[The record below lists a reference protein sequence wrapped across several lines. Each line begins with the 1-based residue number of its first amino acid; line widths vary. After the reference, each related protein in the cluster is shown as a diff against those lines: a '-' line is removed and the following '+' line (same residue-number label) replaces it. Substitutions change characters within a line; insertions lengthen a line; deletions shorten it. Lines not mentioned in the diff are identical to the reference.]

1 MSKSEFNLDT
11 LRHYLNSDD
20 ELDKQTAEMAIKDF
34 KEYYQIVST
43 FDDKMN
49 HWRETLSGEDY
60 RREVA
65 HLDTTR
71 KYKHDDCI
79 SDIKMIN
86 KMAEADNLPVFAKT
100 DNLDRR
106 AIGNMIMQQTFDNI
120 TQNEILV
127 NDVSKN
133 RDQMNKYNQMF
144 IFTKYPM
151 VKDETG
157 YHFAD
162 LFTMK
167 KVDFNQV
174 KTYVMQKTKDPEKLK
189 ILDESERFVM
199 SQKPILNFDKLQSKG
214 LVK

>member
-106 AIGNMIMQQTFDNI
+106 DIGNMIMQQIFDNI
-120 TQNEILV
+120 TQSETLESN
-127 NDVSKN
+127 VSKN

-144 IFTKYPM
+144 VFTKYPM
-151 VKDETG
+151 VQDETG

-174 KTYVMQKTKDPEKLK
+174 KTYVMQKTNDPEKLK